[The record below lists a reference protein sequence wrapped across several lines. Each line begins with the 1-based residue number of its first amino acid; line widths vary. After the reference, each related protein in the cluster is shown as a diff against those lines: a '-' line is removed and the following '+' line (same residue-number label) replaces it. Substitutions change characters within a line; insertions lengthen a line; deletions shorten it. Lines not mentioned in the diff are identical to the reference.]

1 MASVARICRAARV
14 VAEYV
19 TKPKRLTP
27 VQELAFDVAAV
38 EPPKTCAFVDRCAVR
53 DNGYLF
59 ELVFWYS
66 AAIDISLVRV
76 LVPVDALKFQIAD
89 AGHELHESVR
99 EGLKRLGISA
109 DTLDIEPPATGAPG
123 QIYWANFFSMADYSL
138 QATIDCLFLSPR
150 TINDAVAAGHSP
162 KASDVTAVLG
172 IRLMAPLL
180 LGLLDHIEG
189 LVPSLNAR
197 LGL

>member
-1 MASVARICRAARV
+1 M
-14 VAEYV
+14 

-53 DNGYLF
+53 DNGHLF
-59 ELVFWYS
+59 ELAFWYS
-66 AAIDISLVRV
+66 AAIEQSLVRV
-76 LVPVDALKFQIAD
+76 LVPIDALKFQIAG
-89 AGHELHESVR
+89 AAHELHESVR
-99 EGLKRLGISA
+99 ASLTRLGIPPA
-109 DTLDIEPPATGAPG
+109 MLDAEPPATETPG
-123 QIYWANFFSMADYSL
+123 QLYWANFFSMASYGL

-150 TINDAVAAGHSP
+150 IIHDAVAGGQSP

-180 LGLLDHIEG
+180 LGFLDH
-189 LVPSLNAR
+189 VQR
-197 LGL
+197 LDL